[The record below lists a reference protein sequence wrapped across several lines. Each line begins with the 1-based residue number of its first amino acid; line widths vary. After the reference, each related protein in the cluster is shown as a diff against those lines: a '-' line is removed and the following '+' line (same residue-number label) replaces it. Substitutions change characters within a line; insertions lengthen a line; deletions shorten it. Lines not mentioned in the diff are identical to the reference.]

1 MRLKINPPAAQR
13 QLCAPRREKGE
24 CVPGHHL
31 CSAGELA
38 RTATTGAW
46 TRGSLPVGERQP
58 AWGALAPGHGCSR
71 TQSSLAPGGGSS
83 ARKGGS
89 VPAPASPGDR
99 FPHRQRRPRTGSQ
112 RPRGRQTQP
121 VSGGLS
127 HTAGQPPDLEPESRG
142 LTPQVAP
149 FPSVRPTL
157 GLSFPFCKMGLLW
170 GLGGQARTWHRA
182 RAPKATRSA
191 AWRVC
196 FGWGTSPRPQRRQ
209 LGHGKSPAL
218 STREPPSLS
227 IPVTFYVPA
236 PRIC

>member
-1 MRLKINPPAAQR
+1 MYQGTT
-13 QLCAPRREKGE
+13 CAP
-24 CVPGHHL
+24 PG
-31 CSAGELA
+31 SW
-38 RTATTGAW
+38 R
-46 TRGSLPVGERQP
+46 
-58 AWGALAPGHGCSR
+58 
-71 TQSSLAPGGGSS
+71 
-83 ARKGGS
+83 
-89 VPAPASPGDR
+89 
-99 FPHRQRRPRTGSQ
+99 
-112 RPRGRQTQP
+112 
-121 VSGGLS
+121 
-127 HTAGQPPDLEPESRG
+127 GQPPQEPGQGAPSRWVSANQRGEPWPPGTGVPAHRAPWHREAALQPGKEEVSLRPLRRGTGFHTDRGVPGRALRGPGDAKPSPCQVVCLTWQVSLQIWSQSRG

-157 GLSFPFCKMGLLW
+157 GLSFPFCKMGLHW